1 MVGIKL
7 PPPPPPPHPEKTIPK
22 KPSLIWVNK
31 TMKEPGTNF
40 QSPALSQ
47 KHIRNA
53 WHTTH

>member
-1 MVGIKL
+1 MGE
-7 PPPPPPPHPEKTIPK
+7 PNSPPPPPHPEKTIPK